1 MKTLKIIIAL
11 LLLLCM
17 FDMPYGYYQ
26 LVRWA
31 SLVCFI
37 LFGIEYYAKKNRL
50 VGIAMFALAVLFQ
63 PFFKIA
69 LGKTIWNIVDVAVA
83 AFLLI
88 LLIVEQRNNHIVY
101 SKEKRS
107 EDFSLLRKIVEV
119 LKDAGLDPIPH
130 FYISGYYGTSTSQ
143 LGPEYV
149 TISFREPLGINTI
162 LEPQLKRLVKD
173 RPDNWSLDKEGN
185 YHYHKPLDD
194 YGMQSVSFTLGSW
207 ATKMTI
213 CHFMQ

>member
-11 LLLLCM
+11 MLLLCL

-37 LFGIEYYAKKNRL
+37 LFGIEYYAKENKL

-63 PFFKIA
+63 PFIKIV
-69 LGKTIWNIVDVAVA
+69 LGKSLWNIVDVGVVL
-83 AFLLI
+83 FLLI
-88 LLIVEQRNNHIVY
+88 LLIVEQRNNHIV
-101 SKEKRS
+101 SKEENK
-107 EDFSLLRKIVEV
+107 DYLIDKVESV
-119 LKDAGLDPIPH
+119 FKEAGLNKLPP
-130 FYISGYYGTSTSQ
+130 FWVSGYTDTSTCQ

-149 TISFREPLGINTI
+149 TIEFRAMPAEISHI
-162 LEPQLKRLVKD
+162 LEPQLKMLVKED
-173 RPDNWSLDKEGN
+173 KDLWSVDSEEN

-194 YGMQSVSFTLGSW
+194 YGMQSVSFTMRPWS
-207 ATKMTI
+207 TRITI